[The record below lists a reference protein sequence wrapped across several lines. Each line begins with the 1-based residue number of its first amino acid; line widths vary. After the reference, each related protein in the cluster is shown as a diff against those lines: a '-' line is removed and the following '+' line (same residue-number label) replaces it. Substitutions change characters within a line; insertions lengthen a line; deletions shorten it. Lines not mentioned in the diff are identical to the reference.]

1 MFAVR
6 LLFYNEKRHYVEKR
20 ENDGGT
26 RDFTGEHAAEHG

>member
-1 MFAVR
+1 MFDIR